1 MNFMRMSLK
10 NLAIA
15 ALVVTAAPYA
25 GSAQAQDPSM
35 MGCNELW
42 YARNQIYAQFGY
54 CFRTARSQSVFGPG
68 CFAPYGRLPAWAQRR
83 VNEFQMWEDRNGCAR

>member
-1 MNFMRMSLK
+1 MRAFLK
-10 NLAIA
+10 ALLIA
-15 ALVVTAAPYA
+15 GSVLFAPTHP

-54 CFRTARSQSVFGPG
+54 CFRTARAQSVFGPG

-83 VNEFQMWEDRNGCAR
+83 VNEFQMWEDRNGCPR